1 MAVLDRSKR
10 WDELWRLAQDS
21 SARWAARVIS
31 RLNDVG
37 WAPENEEERAVF
49 VTLLPWARACEG
61 SPPAHLLARRGA
73 PLQTFSRG
81 VRAVACSLDG
91 TVLAIGMPGG
101 GVQTWGIA
109 KRSQRARLEGAVGGE
124 NSLCFVDPSVLAGS
138 GHDGVIRTWALNEAP
153 CRPRSLGR
161 HSGAAHSVAAVD
173 ARTLVSGGADKLI
186 RRWDLQ
192 DTMRR
197 ALWRGHSGNV
207 ASLAVVEQAGLLAS
221 GGRDG
226 VRLWSLRNGVA
237 RSVPPGLDGPVVSIA
252 RVSQLQLAVLGRDG
266 NVKLWSLPDGGVR
279 TVAVERVTCLAGVPN
294 RGTTLL
300 GTSYG
305 RLLVL
310 TTPDAVEPVALGTS
324 HEGQVT
330 AVCASESGDVIAS
343 AGADGQVLLWEPEV
357 YRWDRLPLG
366 EASRGDLE
374 RLEDVLSGPT
384 TSQER
389 PWLHLAAGLLRLRRR
404 FDIEVSQP
412 AVIEVGAFDI
422 EIEG

>member
-1 MAVLDRSKR
+1 
-10 WDELWRLAQDS
+10 
-21 SARWAARVIS
+21 
-31 RLNDVG
+31 
-37 WAPENEEERAVF
+37 
-49 VTLLPWARACEG
+49 
-61 SPPAHLLARRGA
+61 
-73 PLQTFSRG
+73 
-81 VRAVACSLDG
+81 
-91 TVLAIGMPGG
+91 
-101 GVQTWGIA
+101 
-109 KRSQRARLEGAVGGE
+109 
-124 NSLCFVDPSVLAGS
+124 
-138 GHDGVIRTWALNEAP
+138 
-153 CRPRSLGR
+153 LGR

-173 ARTLVSGGADKLI
+173 GRTLVSGGADKLI
-186 RRWDLQ
+186 RRWDLE
-192 DTMRR
+192 DSTRR

-207 ASLAVVEQAGLLAS
+207 ASLAVVEQAGLLAT

-237 RSVPPGLDGPVVSIA
+237 RAVPPGMDGPVAAIV

-266 NVKLWSLPDGGVR
+266 HVKLWSLPDGSVR
-279 TVAVERVTCLAGVPN
+279 AVDVERVTCLAGVPD
-294 RGTTLL
+294 RGTTLM

-310 TTPDAVEPVALGTS
+310 TTPEAVEPVALGTS
-324 HEGQVT
+324 HDGPVT
-330 AVCASESGDVIAS
+330 AVCSSDSGDVIAS

-374 RLEDVLSGPT
+374 RLEGVLAGPT
-384 TSQER
+384 TTQER

-404 FDIEVSQP
+404 FDIEVGEP